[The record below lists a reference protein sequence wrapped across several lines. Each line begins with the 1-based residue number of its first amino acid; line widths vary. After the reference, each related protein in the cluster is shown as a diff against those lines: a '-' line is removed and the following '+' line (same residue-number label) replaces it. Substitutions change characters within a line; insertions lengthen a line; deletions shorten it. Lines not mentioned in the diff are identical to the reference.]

1 MKNRYFFPK
10 YRYVPQLPNALILH
24 CKFHNPKFHD
34 MDRRN
39 FLRISALGAMSAA
52 CSASGLSKV
61 FAQSGSTPA
70 KIEDGEIRQLVSR
83 FGAIRHR

>member
-1 MKNRYFFPK
+1 
-10 YRYVPQLPNALILH
+10 
-24 CKFHNPKFHD
+24 

-61 FAQSGSTPA
+61 FAQSGNTPA
-70 KIEDGEIRQLVSR
+70 KIEDGEIRHLMGV
-83 FGAIRHR
+83 GPNVTVWKWLMDK